1 MYNNQ
6 DRIFLQLVDETEEVM
21 IVKSILKSPLGLAQD
36 IIKRLFENRFDELND
51 DLDEIKQFAAGV
63 NRARNLSSNYSLAA
77 YYSYLF
83 SFHQHFNSSYRARQ
97 GKVLEAML
105 QGILKNYCGCDKVAK
120 SPTETKLYFKE
131 LFLKKS
137 PQLDADVV
145 GIDSRKSKAIVM
157 QLRSRDD
164 TGGTTAKSSL
174 VELLKEFLRENYKPK
189 MPMLYLLAIWD
200 ARDSQQKNS
209 TIEKI
214 YSSLKDYINIHRDD
228 FYKRISAGIELQN
241 NITIQLN
248 YGTKEIS
255 NTLFDWTDTNNKKI
269 LKSIEAVIHQIE
281 HWDDLWLAYSVASLE
296 LDVKFISKF
305 SNIEI
310 LNHNYEVAKM
320 DFDFSNY
327 QNLSSSIEKITDKII
342 RNWNQS
348 SIPLKT
354 PAEQTLYISDLL
366 YLKACYAKLSV

>member
-1 MYNNQ
+1 M
-6 DRIFLQLVDETEEVM
+6 
-21 IVKSILKSPLGLAQD
+21 
-36 IIKRLFENRFDELND
+36 
-51 DLDEIKQFAAGV
+51 
-63 NRARNLSSNYSLAA
+63 
-77 YYSYLF
+77 
-83 SFHQHFNSSYRARQ
+83 
-97 GKVLEAML
+97 
-105 QGILKNYCGCDKVAK
+105 
-120 SPTETKLYFKE
+120 
-131 LFLKKS
+131 
-137 PQLDADVV
+137 

-269 LKSIEAVIHQIE
+269 LKSIEAVI
-281 HWDDLWLAYSVASLE
+281 L
-296 LDVKFISKF
+296 KF
-305 SNIEI
+305 
-310 LNHNYEVAKM
+310 
-320 DFDFSNY
+320 
-327 QNLSSSIEKITDKII
+327 
-342 RNWNQS
+342 
-348 SIPLKT
+348 
-354 PAEQTLYISDLL
+354 
-366 YLKACYAKLSV
+366 